1 MAGEPGA
8 GADRSEPGKPV
19 SPVTRAEIADA
30 VRRLGVRRGDVLLV
44 HSSLKSFGR
53 VDGGPDAV
61 IDAVLEAVGPEGH
74 LIMPTFTRCRVSPE
88 TPDPEAYNPA
98 ASSCRDRTGAIP
110 DAFWRRP
117 QARRSLHPTHSLAV
131 IGPRADEFVAGG
143 ERRNFDPAGP
153 FGRYARWGGRA
164 LFLGA
169 DVGSN
174 TTAHLAED
182 WLGMPFLTS
191 EKARVRRRDGTVET
205 VELTGYPSGLC
216 RSYYG
221 GGGVVKNAFQEA
233 GVLGAASLNTTR
245 LQLIAARDVLRVIA
259 EQEEQRPGFLLC
271 AGHTDE
277 FCRRGIAACATE
289 HPRIL
294 ARIAALRAAG
304 WAPPGKGW

>member
-1 MAGEPGA
+1 
-8 GADRSEPGKPV
+8 
-19 SPVTRAEIADA
+19 VTRAEIADA
-30 VRRLGVRRGDVLLV
+30 IRRLGVRRDDVLLV
-44 HSSLKSFGR
+44 HSSLRSFGR
-53 VDGGPDAV
+53 VDGGADAV
-61 IDAVLEAVGPEGH
+61 IDVVLEAVGPDGQVV
-74 LIMPTFTRCRVSPE
+74 MPTFTRCRVSPE
-88 TPDPEAYNPA
+88 TPDPEPYDPA
-98 ASSCRDRTGAIP
+98 ATSCRSRTGAVP

-169 DVGSN
+169 DLGSN
-174 TTAHLAED
+174 TSAHLAED
-182 WLGMPFLTS
+182 WLGMPFLTA
-191 EKARVRRRDGTVET
+191 ERARVRLPDRGVET

-221 GGGVVKNAFQEA
+221 GGGVVKQAFREA
-233 GVLGAASLNTTR
+233 GVLAAVDLNATR
-245 LQLIAARDVLRVIA
+245 LQLASARDNLRVIA
-259 EQEEQRPGFLLC
+259 ECEERIPGFLLC
-271 AGHTDE
+271 ADHSDE
-277 FCRRGIAACATE
+277 FCRRGIAACVAE

-304 WAPPGKGW
+304 WAPPEEGW